1 MKVLIAYAGKTGTTA
16 KASAML
22 AKYFGKAEIADLS
35 KSSPDPGCYDVV
47 IIGSAIRFGMVMK
60 PVRKWLVGNWD
71 VLKDKKKALFIC
83 NAFLG
88 QAPSILKDNY
98 SLALRNSSITV
109 DSFGG
114 EMDMKNLHG
123 FDRFFVKMVMNR
135 MRAGKAGK
143 EFVPVI
149 LTDRI
154 RVFAD
159 TVKEAM
165 AEPAE

>member
-1 MKVLIAYAGKTGTTA
+1 
-16 KASAML
+16 ML
-22 AKYFGKAEIADLS
+22 AKHFGSVELADLS
-35 KSSPDPGCYDVV
+35 KKNPDPACYDVV
-47 IIGSAIRFGMVMK
+47 IIGSAIRFGMVMR
-60 PVRKWLVGNWD
+60 PVRKWLVAHWD

-88 QAPSILKDNY
+88 QAPAILKDNY

-114 EMDMKNLHG
+114 EMDPKKLHG
-123 FDRFFVKMVMNR
+123 FEKFFVRMIMNR

-154 RVFAD
+154 KVFAD

-165 AEPAE
+165 AEPEK